1 MKRCT
6 VALHADEMLSR
17 RTALGLIG
25 SCALATPLGAS
36 AWTLS
41 AGRQLEEESRVSA
54 TSLSAASSWQDSLL
68 QKRRVLRL
76 YNPRSKERARVAFWD
91 PKEGVI
97 GEGYRHVCWLLRDVK
112 AGIWSNM
119 DLELLNK
126 LYGIQAWLDYYGID
140 PEMDVLSGLRTPQ
153 TNGATEGAAL
163 LSRHLYGE
171 AVDVRIR
178 RVNAV
183 TLGKMAQA
191 FGPGGVG
198 FYVNSNYVH
207 VDTGRTRTWKK

>member
-1 MKRCT
+1 M
-6 VALHADEMLSR
+6 ALHSDQFVTR
-17 RTALGLIG
+17 RSALGLIG
-25 SCALATPLGAS
+25 SCALVAPGAGG

-41 AGRQLEEESRVSA
+41 QGLTLED
-54 TSLSAASSWQDSLL
+54 AADGSMRSVQSSNSWQDSLL

-91 PKEGVI
+91 PKEGFLS
-97 GEGYRHVCWLLRDVK
+97 EGYRQACWLLRDVS
-112 AGIWSNM
+112 AGVWSNM
-119 DLELLNK
+119 DLGLLNK

-153 TNGATEGAAL
+153 TNGSTEGAAQR
-163 LSRHLYGE
+163 SRHLYGE
-171 AVDVRIR
+171 AADVRIR
-178 RVNAV
+178 RVSAV

-198 FYVNSNYVH
+198 FYVNSNFVH
-207 VDTGRTRTWKK
+207 VDTGRTRTWRK